1 MTFSLRSQ
9 IFLVWWSLIFTIIFT
24 LALIFLLGI
33 VPPPDA
39 TMTSEEIKT
48 WYQDNDTSIKAGA
61 AVCGITSA
69 FFVPLSA
76 VIAAQVRRHETGYPI
91 WSQLVLI
98 SGGLTAMFLVLPP
111 IAFGAAAFTPG
122 RSADATAVMHQFGLL
137 MLVTTD
143 MWYVFMW
150 VALIVVSLRS
160 HSLLN
165 CAFPRWYGYLCI
177 FSMTVFEFGVFGF
190 LTRTGPFAWDGAVVW
205 WAVFG
210 IFFLWIIVSGV
221 LLLQSLKRQLADAI
235 GNPAPDADIEL
246 AGPAPA
252 GATPVGSPA

>member
-1 MTFSLRSQ
+1 MKFSLRSQ

-24 LALIFLLGI
+24 LSLIFLLHI
-33 VPPPDA
+33 VPPPRA
-39 TMTSEEIKT
+39 TMTSEEIKS
-48 WYQDNDTSIKAGA
+48 WYQAHDKSIKLGA

-69 FFVPLSA
+69 FFVPLST
-76 VIAAQVRRHETGYPI
+76 VLAAQIRRHETGYPI
-91 WSQLVLI
+91 WSQLTLI

-160 HSLLN
+160 RSVEN
-165 CAFPRWYGYLCI
+165 SAFPRWFGYFCI
-177 FSMTVFEFGVFGF
+177 FSMSVFEFGVIAF
-190 LTRTGPFAWDGAVVW
+190 LVRTGPFAWNGVVVW

-210 IFFLWIIVSGV
+210 IFFLWIIVAAA
-221 LLLQSLKRQLADAI
+221 LLLKSLKRQLADA
-235 GNPAPDADIEL
+235 GANSDSDVDFEL
-246 AGPAPA
+246 AGPAL
-252 GATPVGSPA
+252 VGSRA